1 MLKIWLI
8 AKCGDVLETKFIGC
22 NKMSDIDIKIIELDD
37 FNIIRDKFKEQHKK
51 TILCHGVYDLVHYG
65 HIEHLK
71 EAKSLGDILIVS
83 ITAAKYVNKGP
94 GRPYF
99 TDEQRMNFI
108 ASLEMVDYVILSES
122 TTANKIIETV
132 QPDLYVKGE
141 EYSLSENDITAN
153 IDSEVE
159 EVKKYGGD
167 AYFTRGQVFSSTKLI
182 NNFFGVLPNG
192 VLDSA
197 KKLKEKYTLNDI
209 KAYVDSFEDCK
220 ILVVGD
226 IIIDEYIFCNVQG
239 LMSKDRALSSRYKS
253 IERYPGGVLAVA
265 GHLSSLC
272 NSVTVCSIIGNESHL
287 HTQILDQLSGK
298 MFLDLCFPKNYNTI
312 VKQRFLEKHKIRNTY
327 DKLFSVNYLPSY
339 SEILDI
345 NKEDFYSK
353 LEKTIS
359 KYDLVIVCDYGHGLI
374 DEKAKDILEN
384 KSNFLA
390 VNCQT
395 NSSNYGNNIITKY
408 KRADT
413 FVLDEREIEL
423 AFSSSYKDKKELL
436 KALKNQLKS
445 NMGWLTIGAEGAIG
459 IDKSGIQITSPALTL
474 DVIDTIGAG
483 DAFYAISSLSAFKN
497 LPIEVATLLGNIAGA
512 IKVHNI
518 GNSKFI
524 DKVSVLKFVSTV
536 LNV

>member
-1 MLKIWLI
+1 MN
-8 AKCGDVLETKFIGC
+8 DVK
-22 NKMSDIDIKIIELDD
+22 IKIIKLNN
-37 FNIIRDKFKEQHKK
+37 FNTVRNTLKSEHKSI
-51 TILCHGVYDLVHYG
+51 ILCHGVYDLVHYG
-65 HIEHLK
+65 HIAHLK
-71 EAKSLGDILIVS
+71 EAKSLGDILVVS

-122 TTANKIIETV
+122 VTANKIIKIV
-132 QPDLYVKGE
+132 QPDLYVKGK

-153 IDSEVE
+153 IDLEVE
-159 EVKKYGGD
+159 EVKKYGGNVH
-167 AYFTRGQVFSSTKLI
+167 FTHGQVFSSTKLI
-182 NNFFGVLPNG
+182 NNFFSVLPDG

-197 KKLKEKYTLNDI
+197 KKLKEKYNLNDI
-209 KAYVDSFEDCK
+209 KAYVDSFENCK
-220 ILVVGD
+220 VLVVGD

-345 NKEDFYSK
+345 DKEDFYSK